1 MKAEH
6 EHLVVD
12 KKSPTWV
19 WALQIG
25 IGAVAIGL
33 SLSAIIFPVF
43 AIAATFTVAAIIL
56 LLFGIE
62 QVVTGIFLY
71 KHSRLTH
78 IGLGALVII
87 LSSLVMVYPLA
98 TATLVVFVAALA
110 LLFSGISSIIAG
122 LRGGKDEKDGRIST
136 ASRGSRALSIGAGAL
151 AVALSVAIMVTPVFG
166 IALAGIIIGFAVLVY
181 GIRLVVTGMSGR
193 REAVR
198 STLV

>member
-6 EHLVVD
+6 EHIVVD

-19 WALQIG
+19 RALQIG